1 MFAIKVEDPLAMD
14 DYAEVYTTVPFC
26 RGYPASVEFH
36 RNFRAST
43 KNGKMHIISTHH
55 AYPPLPLELGYN
67 SDHKWELLYVDRVLS
82 AQYRLFESDG
92 NETRIVNAELH
103 DREASHIDFEEA
115 WNWLNYYRVHCGL
128 YAYTMV

>member
-14 DYAEVYTTVPFC
+14 DDAEVYTTVPFC
-26 RGYPASVEFH
+26 RGYPASVESH

-67 SDHKWELLYVDRVLS
+67 SHHKWELLYVDRLLS
-82 AQYRLFESDG
+82 AQYGLFESE
-92 NETRIVNAELH
+92 NHEHRLVNAELH
-103 DREASHIDFEEA
+103 DKGASQIDFEEA
-115 WNWLNYYRVHCGL
+115 PGIG
-128 YAYTMV
+128 